1 VAATVTGLIA
11 LADIRPAAATALA
24 PLVDTDPYVLE
35 DVVDSVTPPAL
46 MLAWDDPWLQ
56 AGAGVPTMGPCLY
69 TARLQVVCVAA
80 RLDPGSGVD
89 ELERLVAYVLDRM
102 RADTYTWPLDT
113 VTAPEQRDQSGVA
126 SLVANVIYA
135 VPTTV

>member
-1 VAATVTGLIA
+1 MATATLIA
-11 LADIRPAAATALA
+11 LDQIRPAAAALLTA
-24 PLVDTDPYVLE
+24 VEDTDPYILE

-56 AGAGVPTMGPCLY
+56 AGAGLPTMGPCLY
-69 TARLQVVCVAA
+69 TARLQIVCVAA

-102 RADTYTWPLDT
+102 RTDPAYTWALDT
-113 VTAPEQRDQSGVA
+113 VTAPEQRDQSGIS
-126 SLVANVIYA
+126 SLVANVIYT